1 MVTLQKSPLP
11 RTGLYLVRRGQTI
24 GQISEYFG
32 LPEHIVIF
40 RNKLQGEVKEGEAL
54 FLPVISACEYR
65 AEVGD
70 TIEGICRRF
79 SVSREQFDELNGIEY
94 LWPRM
99 RVLLPAESN
108 NSK

>member
-54 FLPVISACEYR
+54 FLPVISAREYR

-70 TIEGICRRF
+70 
-79 SVSREQFDELNGIEY
+79 IEY

>member
-1 MVTLQKSPLP
+1 MITLQKSPLP

-24 GQISEYFG
+24 GQI
-32 LPEHIVIF
+32 PEHIVIF

-54 FLPVISACEYR
+54 FLPVISAREYR

-79 SVSREQFDELNGIEY
+79 SVSREQFDALNGIEY